1 MALVLARVFADTG
14 SFIRGAI
21 DLGVSMEESSAV
33 AAPTMVSGV
42 DIDDSGSEACEGG
55 VWNGSISIPLCAGG
69 GVRNGDG
76 WGSLSCGIL
85 YLLAQWHL
93 QPFFNK
99 FLIAT
104 TIKARVVTVA
114 HANMPNKEQ
123 EKKI

>member
-1 MALVLARVFADTG
+1 MALARVFADTG

-42 DIDDSGSEACEGG
+42 DIDHSGSEACEGG
-55 VWNGSISIPLCAGG
+55 VWNDSISIPLCAGG

-76 WGSLSCGIL
+76 WGSLSCGIF

-93 QPFFNK
+93 QPFFKVLDCN
-99 FLIAT
+99 
-104 TIKARVVTVA
+104 
-114 HANMPNKEQ
+114 NDQ
-123 EKKI
+123 S